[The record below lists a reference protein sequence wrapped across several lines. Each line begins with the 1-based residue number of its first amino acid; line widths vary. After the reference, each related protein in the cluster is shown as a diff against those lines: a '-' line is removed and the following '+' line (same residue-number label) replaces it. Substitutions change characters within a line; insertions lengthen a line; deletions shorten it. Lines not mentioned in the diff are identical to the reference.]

1 MRRRTPSTSSAA
13 PVAVS
18 GGSPTLP
25 EVDLSV
31 DLAGLR
37 LPNPILTASGCF
49 ASGREMERFVD
60 VASIGAVVAK
70 SVTRHPRQGLP
81 TPRMVETPSGM
92 LNAIGLQN
100 PGVDRWIED
109 DLPWLVEHGART
121 VVSIAG
127 DNVEDFVHVARRL
140 RGAEGVAAI
149 EINLSCPNVEHR
161 GLVFALDPQASADLV
176 RGVARVADV
185 PVLAKL
191 SADASDVV
199 AVASAVVEAG
209 ADALT
214 LINTILGMAIDPVT
228 GRAELANTYGGL
240 SGPAIRPVAVR
251 VVHQVH
257 TALPQVPI
265 VGCGG
270 VRSVEDVVQFLRA
283 GASAVAVGT
292 GGFVDP
298 FVTESLRDDLASWLH
313 QHGHPSVRSLVGTV
327 MPARGPLG
335 PSVEARA

>member
-1 MRRRTPSTSSAA
+1 MSIDPHTIDPHS
-13 PVAVS
+13 
-18 GGSPTLP
+18 
-25 EVDLSV
+25 VDLSTSV
-31 DLAGLR
+31 GALQLA
-37 LPNPILTASGCF
+37 NPIATASGCF
-49 ASGREMERFVD
+49 ASGREMDRFVD
-60 VASIGAVVAK
+60 VGGIGAVVVK
-70 SVTRHPRQGLP
+70 SVTRAPRQGLP

-100 PGVDRWIED
+100 PGVERWIED
-109 DLPWLVEHGART
+109 DLPWLVEHDAT
-121 VVSIAG
+121 TIVSIAG
-127 DNVEDFVHVARRL
+127 DTVEDFVHVARRL

-149 EINLSCPNVEHR
+149 EVNLSCPNVEHR
-161 GLVFALDPQASADLV
+161 GLVFALDPAASAELIQA
-176 RGVARVADV
+176 VARVTDV

-199 AVASAVVEAG
+199 EVASAVVEAG
-209 ADALT
+209 ADGLT

-257 TALPQVPI
+257 SAMPDVPI

-298 FVTESLRDDLASWLH
+298 FATESLRDGLAAWMAE
-313 QHGHPSVRSLVGTV
+313 HGHVSVRDLIGQV
-327 MPARGPLG
+327 RLG
-335 PSVEARA
+335 ADKDQ

>member
-1 MRRRTPSTSSAA
+1 MTA
-13 PVAVS
+13 PS
-18 GGSPTLP
+18 GGAELATT
-25 EVDLSV
+25 V
-31 DLAGLR
+31 AGLR
-37 LPNPILTASGCF
+37 LDNPIVTASGCF

-60 VASIGAVVAK
+60 VGSIGAVVVK
-70 SVTRHPRQGLP
+70 SVTKAPRKGLP

-100 PGVDRWIED
+100 PGVDAWLED
-109 DLPWLVEHGART
+109 DLPWLVARGATT

-127 DNVEDFVHVARRL
+127 DTVEDFVHVARRL
-140 RGAEGVAAI
+140 RGMAGVDAI
-149 EINLSCPNVEHR
+149 EVNLSCPNVEHR
-161 GLVFALDPQASADLV
+161 GLVFALDPQASAELI
-176 RGVARVADV
+176 RAVARVADV

-199 AVASAVVEAG
+199 AVAREVVSAG
-209 ADALT
+209 ADGLT

-257 TALPQVPI
+257 AALPEVPI

-298 FVTESLRDDLASWLH
+298 YATETLRDGLGAWLT
-313 QHGHPSVRSLVGTV
+313 QHGHRSVQDIIGQVTSAKDG
-327 MPARGPLG
+327 
-335 PSVEARA
+335 

>member
-1 MRRRTPSTSSAA
+1 MSLVPSD
-13 PVAVS
+13 
-18 GGSPTLP
+18 
-25 EVDLSV
+25 VDLTT
-31 DLAGLR
+31 AIGALR
-37 LPNPILTASGCF
+37 LTNPIVTASGCF
-49 ASGREMERFVD
+49 ASGREMDRFVD
-60 VASIGAVVAK
+60 VGSIGAVVVK
-70 SVTRHPRQGLP
+70 SVTRAPRQGLP

-100 PGVDRWIED
+100 PGVDRWLED
-109 DLPWLVEHGART
+109 DLPWLVEHGATT

-127 DNVEDFVHVARRL
+127 DTVDDFVHVARRL
-140 RGAEGVAAI
+140 RGVQGVDAI
-149 EINLSCPNVEHR
+149 EVNLSCPNVEHR
-161 GLVFALDPQASADLV
+161 GLVFALDPAASAELI
-176 RGVARVADV
+176 RAVARVADV

-199 AVASAVVEAG
+199 AVASAVVDAG

-257 TALPQVPI
+257 SAMPDVPI

-270 VRSVEDVVQFLRA
+270 VRTVEDVVQFLRA

-298 FVTESLRDDLASWLH
+298 FATETLREGLAAWLAEHGHDNVRDLIGAVTSLRD
-313 QHGHPSVRSLVGTV
+313 G
-327 MPARGPLG
+327 
-335 PSVEARA
+335 

>member
-1 MRRRTPSTSSAA
+1 
-13 PVAVS
+13 VS
-18 GGSPTLP
+18 LP
-25 EVDLSV
+25 PQDVDLSTSV
-31 DLAGLR
+31 AGLG
-37 LPNPILTASGCF
+37 LANPMVTASGCF
-49 ASGREMERFVD
+49 ASGREMDRFVD
-60 VASIGAVVAK
+60 VGRIGAVVVK
-70 SVTRHPRQGLP
+70 SVTKVPRKGLP

-100 PGVDRWIED
+100 PGVDAWLEE
-109 DLPWLVEHGART
+109 DLPWLVAHGATT

-127 DNVEDFVHVARRL
+127 DTVDDFVHVARRL
-140 RGAEGVAAI
+140 RGAEGVSAI
-149 EINLSCPNVEHR
+149 EVNLSCPNVEHR
-161 GLVFALDPQASADLV
+161 GLVFALDPAASAELI
-176 RGVARVADV
+176 RAVARVSDV

-199 AVASAVVEAG
+199 AVASAVTDAG
-209 ADALT
+209 ADGLT

-228 GRAELANTYGGL
+228 GQAELWNTYGGL

-257 TALPQVPI
+257 TALPDVPI

-270 VRSVEDVVQFLRA
+270 VRTVEDVVQFLRA

-298 FVTESLRDDLASWLH
+298 FATETLRDGLAAWLT
-313 QHGHPSVRSLVGTV
+313 QHGYASVREIIG
-327 MPARGPLG
+327 
-335 PSVEARA
+335 SVTTLKDRQA

>member
-1 MRRRTPSTSSAA
+1 MSIEASD
-13 PVAVS
+13 
-18 GGSPTLP
+18 
-25 EVDLSV
+25 VDLGTV
-31 DLAGLR
+31 VAGVELD
-37 LPNPILTASGCF
+37 NPIVTASGCF
-49 ASGREMERFVD
+49 ASGREMDRFVD
-60 VASIGAVVAK
+60 VGAIGAVVVK
-70 SVTRHPRQGLP
+70 SVTRAPRKGLP

-100 PGVDRWIED
+100 PGIDAWLAD
-109 DLPWLVEHGART
+109 DLPWLVEHRATT

-127 DNVEDFVHVARRL
+127 DTVDDFAHVARRL
-140 RGAEGVAAI
+140 RGADGVAAI
-149 EINLSCPNVEHR
+149 EVNLSCPNVEHR
-161 GLVFALDPQASADLV
+161 GLVFALDPGAAAEV
-176 RGVARVADV
+176 IRAVARVADV

-199 AVASAVVEAG
+199 AVASAVVDAG
-209 ADALT
+209 ADGLT

-257 TALPQVPI
+257 SAMPEVPI

-298 FVTESLRDDLASWLH
+298 FATETLRDALASWLAAN
-313 QHGHPSVRSLVGTV
+313 GYRSVREIVGTV
-327 MPARGPLG
+327 VTG
-335 PSVEARA
+335 RAS

>member
-1 MRRRTPSTSSAA
+1 MSAA
-13 PVAVS
+13 DLQGGRTEVS
-18 GGSPTLP
+18 GVDSG
-25 EVDLSV
+25 VDLGV
-31 DLAGLR
+31 ALGGLR
-37 LPNPILTASGCF
+37 LDNPIATASGCF
-49 ASGREMERFVD
+49 ASGREMDRFVD
-60 VASIGAVVAK
+60 VGSIGAVVVK
-70 SVTRHPRQGLP
+70 SLTRLPRKGLP

-100 PGVDRWIED
+100 PGIDAWLED
-109 DLPWLVEHGART
+109 DLPWLVEHGATT
-121 VVSIAG
+121 VVSVAG
-127 DNVEDFVHVARRL
+127 DTVEDFVHVVRRL
-140 RGAEGVAAI
+140 RGVAGIAAI
-149 EINLSCPNVEHR
+149 EVNLSCPNVEHR
-161 GLVFALDPQASADLV
+161 GLVFALDPEASAELV
-176 RGVARVADV
+176 RAVARVADV

-199 AVASAVVEAG
+199 AVAAAAVKAG
-209 ADALT
+209 ADGLT
-214 LINTILGMAIDPVT
+214 LINTILGMAIDPVS

-257 TALPQVPI
+257 TALPDVPI

-298 FVTESLRDDLASWLH
+298 FATETLRDGLAAWLSG
-313 QHGHPSVRSLVGTV
+313 HGFSSVRDIIGDVRTGHD
-327 MPARGPLG
+327 A
-335 PSVEARA
+335 

>member
-1 MRRRTPSTSSAA
+1 MSAPDA
-13 PVAVS
+13 AIDLAVAF
-18 GGSPTLP
+18 
-25 EVDLSV
+25 
-31 DLAGLR
+31 AGLR
-37 LPNPILTASGCF
+37 LDNPIVTASGCF
-49 ASGREMERFVD
+49 GSGREMDRFVD
-60 VASIGAVVAK
+60 VGGIGAVVVK
-70 SVTRHPRQGLP
+70 SITKHPRKGLP

-100 PGVDRWIED
+100 PGVDAWLED
-109 DLPWLVEHGART
+109 DLPWLVEHGAT
-121 VVSIAG
+121 TIVSVAG
-127 DNVEDFVHVARRL
+127 DNVDDFAHVARRL
-140 RGAEGVAAI
+140 RGVEGVDAI
-149 EINLSCPNVEHR
+149 EVNLSCPNVEHR
-161 GLVFALDPQASADLV
+161 GLVFALDPAASAELI
-176 RGVARVADV
+176 RAVARVADV

-209 ADALT
+209 ADGLT

-257 TALPQVPI
+257 SAMPDVPI

-292 GGFVDP
+292 GGYVDP
-298 FVTESLRDDLASWLH
+298 FATETLRDGLAAWLAE
-313 QHGHPSVRSLVGTV
+313 HGYEGVRDIIGTV
-327 MPARGPLG
+327 RTGPD
-335 PSVEARA
+335 A

>member
-1 MRRRTPSTSSAA
+1 MA
-13 PVAVS
+13 
-18 GGSPTLP
+18 
-25 EVDLSV
+25 DLTTQ
-31 DLAGLR
+31 LGPLR
-37 LPNPILTASGCF
+37 LDNPIVTASGCF
-49 ASGREMERFVD
+49 ASGREMDRFVD
-60 VASIGAVVAK
+60 VGAIGAGVVK
-70 SVTRHPRQGLP
+70 SLTRAPRKGLP

-100 PGVDRWIED
+100 PGVDRWLEE
-109 DLPWLVEHGART
+109 DLPWLVEHGATT
-121 VVSIAG
+121 VVSVAG
-127 DNVEDFVHVARRL
+127 DTVEDFVHVVRRL
-140 RGAEGVAAI
+140 RGVEGIAAI
-149 EINLSCPNVEHR
+149 EVNLSCPNVEHR
-161 GLVFALDPQASADLV
+161 GLVFALDPVASSELIRAV
-176 RGVARVADV
+176 RRTADV

-199 AVASAVVEAG
+199 EVASAVVGAG
-209 ADALT
+209 ADGLT

-257 TALPQVPI
+257 SAMPDVPI

-283 GASAVAVGT
+283 GATAVAVGT

-298 FVTESLRDDLASWLH
+298 FATETLRTGLATWLE
-313 QHGHPSVRSLVGTV
+313 QHGHPSVQSLIGTV
-327 MPARGPLG
+327 RTGA
-335 PSVEARA
+335 A